1 MNASDRTKQLLAN
14 GLKELAAVAPLRKIR
29 VGELCARCGVDRRT
43 FYYHFR
49 DIYDLAAW
57 IFDQIVDSHI
67 PFEKEHSYQR
77 GVELGLTQI
86 WKDEVFF
93 RCALAEDSQNALGR
107 YMLKH
112 MNELYVEA
120 LRRDQGRET
129 LTTEERFTI
138 SYHCFGCLGMVRRWL
153 FYEREHSPKE
163 LAALFYAA
171 LPPILSDMY
180 RHAEEKEPHPSS
192 GLRESPDAAFPK
204 GEGCQERR

>member
-1 MNASDRTKQLLAN
+1 MTASKRTKQLLAT
-14 GLKELAAVAPLRKIR
+14 GLKELAATTPLRKIR

-57 IFDQIVDSHI
+57 IFDQTVDDHI
-67 PFEKEHSYQR
+67 PFEKDHSYER
-77 GVELGLTQI
+77 GVGMGLTQI

-112 MNELYVEA
+112 MIERYAEA
-120 LRRDQGRET
+120 LRLDRGRET
-129 LTTEERFTI
+129 LTAEEEFTV
-138 SYHCFGCLGMVRRWL
+138 SYHCFGCLGMIHRWL
-153 FYEREHSPKE
+153 FYERDRSPNE
-163 LAALFYAA
+163 LAELFYAA

-180 RHAEEKEPHPSS
+180 RHAEEKGEQ
-192 GLRESPDAAFPK
+192 DAN
-204 GEGCQERR
+204 G